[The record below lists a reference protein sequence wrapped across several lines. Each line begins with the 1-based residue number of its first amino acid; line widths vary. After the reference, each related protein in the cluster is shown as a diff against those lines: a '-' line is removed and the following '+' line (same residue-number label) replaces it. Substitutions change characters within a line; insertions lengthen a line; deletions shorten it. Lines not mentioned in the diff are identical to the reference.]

1 MKFLMQRLQKLPKF
15 GLLFQQKNS
24 KVTLSELCCAVKLY
38 LKTFKY
44 ISDVEVRVI
53 YSLGRALFF
62 SIGQQDFQSVKILA
76 RESSL
81 VGLLQDWPVHAPFR
95 FFQ

>member
-1 MKFLMQRLQKLPKF
+1 MQRLQKLPKF

-81 VGLLQDWPVHAPFR
+81 VGRLQDWPVHAPFR
-95 FFQ
+95 LFQ